1 MGWVDQRSAGFDRVR
16 SEAIRSVKGRL
27 EAVGISLPSP
37 EYLVR
42 LTSDGAASPQA
53 PAPGAVPQAPP
64 SDKVDVSVD
73 HTVDE
78 QIDEDRRVSGEED
91 LLEG

>member
-1 MGWVDQRSAGFDRVR
+1 
-16 SEAIRSVKGRL
+16 
-27 EAVGISLPSP
+27 VGISLPSP

-42 LTSDGAASPQA
+42 LTRDGAASPQA
-53 PAPGAVPQAPP
+53 RAPGAVPQPP
-64 SDKVDVSVD
+64 ASDNVDVSVD

-78 QIDEDRRVSGEED
+78 QIDEDRRASVEED